1 MQVVSARM
9 IGNPS
14 EPSTLKLNKLY
25 MTSCQHVHLEV
36 LAFNHVQDDDKQAV
50 TMTRLM
56 IMVLVLA

>member
-1 MQVVSARM
+1 M

-25 MTSCQHVHLEV
+25 MTSYQHVHLEV

-56 IMVLVLA
+56 IMVLALG

>member
-1 MQVVSARM
+1 M